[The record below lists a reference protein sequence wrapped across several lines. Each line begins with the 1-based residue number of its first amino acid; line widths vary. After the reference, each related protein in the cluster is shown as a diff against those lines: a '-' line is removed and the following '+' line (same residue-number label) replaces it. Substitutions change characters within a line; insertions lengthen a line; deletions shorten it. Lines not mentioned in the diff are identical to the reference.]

1 MWDVKRRPLPRP
13 LPSRLLNNPSDE
25 VLLDTFYVC
34 PFTFHS
40 ERLAA
45 TSGVTAWPPL
55 SFEKRTEQEGQ

>member
-1 MWDVKRRPLPRP
+1 M
-13 LPSRLLNNPSDE
+13 
-25 VLLDTFYVC
+25 LLDTFYVC

>member
-1 MWDVKRRPLPRP
+1 MTRRHFPGLFPR
-13 LPSRLLNNPSDE
+13 RWRHNPSDE